1 MQDNERGVLIASGG
15 RLLEG
20 NLAVPE
26 GAVGVVVLAPGS
38 GSNRHSLW
46 VRRLAWALNA
56 AGLGTLRLDL
66 LTAEEE
72 MSERWS
78 LNPRDNIEH
87 VALRLDAARSWIR
100 REDETQEL
108 EVGFLGASTGAAAA
122 LCVAERNP
130 GRIAAIV
137 CQGGRPDLVADVV
150 PRVTTPT
157 LFIVGGND
165 APTLEL
171 NQRACD
177 MLATDWKEL
186 RIVPGASHRFEEPGA
201 LDEVARLAAK
211 WFIAGFHAALDE
223 RTSGPAEEP
232 GLPV

>member
-1 MQDNERGVLIASGG
+1 MRDNERGVLIASGG

-20 NLAVPE
+20 DLAVPE
-26 GAVGVVVLAPGS
+26 GAVGIVVLAPGS
-38 GSNRHSLW
+38 GSSRHSAW
-46 VRRLAWALNA
+46 VVKLARAMNA
-56 AGLGTLRLDL
+56 AGLGTLRMDL
-66 LTAEEE
+66 LTGEEE

-78 LNPRDNIEH
+78 LDPRDNIEH

-100 REDETQEL
+100 REDATQGL

-122 LCVAERNP
+122 LWVAERNP

-137 CQGGRPDLVADVV
+137 CQSGRPDLVADVV
-150 PRVTTPT
+150 GRVTSPT

-165 APTLEL
+165 MPTVEM
-171 NQRACD
+171 NQRALG

-201 LDEVARLAAK
+201 LDAVARMAAQ

-223 RTSGPAEEP
+223 RTSGASEEP
-232 GLPV
+232 GRPV

>member
-20 NLAVPE
+20 DLAVPE
-26 GAVGVVVLAPGS
+26 GAVGIVVLAPGS
-38 GSNRHSLW
+38 GSGRNNPW
-46 VRRLAWALNA
+46 VRQLARAMNA

-78 LNPRDNIEH
+78 LHPRDNIEH
-87 VALRLDAARSWIR
+87 VALRLDAARGWLR
-100 REDETQEL
+100 REDATQGL
-108 EVGFLGASTGAAAA
+108 EIGFLGASTGAAAA
-122 LCVAERNP
+122 LWVAERNP

-137 CQGGRPDLVADVV
+137 CQSGRLDLVADVV
-150 PRVTTPT
+150 PRVSTPT
-157 LFIVGGND
+157 LFIVGSHD
-165 APTLEL
+165 APTVEL
-171 NQRACD
+171 NQRALE

-186 RIVPGASHRFEEPGA
+186 RVVSGASHRFEEPGA
-201 LDEVARLAAK
+201 LDTVARLAAQ

-223 RTSGPAEEP
+223 RTPGPAEEP
-232 GLPV
+232 GLPA